1 MLQIMCGYLIVV
13 KIVAKTRLNFKCHTN
28 GQRMNMYTL
37 IVYIIYG
44 RYGDV
49 MMSFDL

>member
-13 KIVAKTRLNFKCHTN
+13 KIVAKTRLNYKCHTN

-44 RYGDV
+44 RFVDV
-49 MMSFDL
+49 MMS